1 MASPSAAPRRPRA
14 SVDPEDLLLL
24 RAAEW
29 SEWGR
34 RNARLVIGVTVVA
47 LALLGG
53 LLFYRIWQG
62 QQAERAATEFAAV
75 QATAESGNAA
85 LAQRDLERFI
95 GRHGATP
102 EGSEARIALAQIHM
116 NRGEPK
122 RAIPVL
128 QPLARD
134 LGRTLGPQAAMLLG
148 AAQAEAG
155 DRPAAIATYLR
166 AADHR
171 TSPAFL
177 RDEALRNAAMLRE
190 QAGEYREAAELYRRL
205 VQAATEGSF
214 ERTFYE
220 MRLAEAEGRARG
232 R

>member
-1 MASPSAAPRRPRA
+1 M
-14 SVDPEDLLLL
+14 LLL

-29 SEWGR
+29 TDWAR
-34 RNARLVIGVTVVA
+34 RNVRLVIGVTVVA
-47 LALLGG
+47 LTLLSG
-53 LLFYRIWQG
+53 LLYYRIQEG
-62 QQAERAATEFAAV
+62 QRAEKASTQFAAV
-75 QATAESGNAA
+75 QATASSGNAA

-95 GRHGATP
+95 SQHSRTS
-102 EGSEARIALAQIHM
+102 EGSEARIALAQLHM
-116 NRGEPK
+116 NRGEPR

-128 QPLARD
+128 QPLAGD

-155 DRPAAIATYLR
+155 DRAAAITTYLR
-166 AADHR
+166 VADG
-171 TSPAFL
+171 SAPGFL

-190 QAGEYREAAELYRRL
+190 QAGEYRESAELYRRL
-205 VQAATEGSF
+205 VQSAEEGSF

-220 MRLAEAEGRARG
+220 MRLAEAEGRART

>member
-1 MASPSAAPRRPRA
+1 M
-14 SVDPEDLLLL
+14 LLL

-29 SEWGR
+29 TEWAR
-34 RNARLVIGVTVVA
+34 RNARLVIGVTVIA
-47 LALLGG
+47 LVLLGG
-53 LLFYRIWQG
+53 LLYYRIIQG
-62 QQAERAATEFAAV
+62 QRAERAATEFAAV
-75 QATAESGNAA
+75 QATGASGNVA

-95 GRHGATP
+95 GRHGATT
-102 EGSEARIALAQIHM
+102 EASEARIALAQLHM
-116 NRGEPK
+116 NRGEPQ

-134 LGRTLGPQAAMLLG
+134 IGRTLGPQGAMLMG

-155 DRPAAIATYLR
+155 DRAAAIATYLR
-166 AADHR
+166 VADA
-171 TSPAFL
+171 SAPGFL

-190 QAGEYREAAELYRRL
+190 QAGEYREAAELYGRL
-205 VQAATEGSF
+205 VQNSEAGSF